1 MSSEE
6 EYYDDDYEVDGDQ
19 IADDEEE
26 YDGEQGQ
33 PEEEER
39 EEYEYELEVNGE
51 TRKMTATQMAE
62 AIGTAETLR
71 QEYDRAVDI
80 INRYTSLLK
89 GIDTDAFMQRVFQY
103 RRMGYTDDQIEEG
116 IANLVTEKR
125 SKVEPT
131 FATLE
136 EERQW
141 RIERMLEQ
149 KIATLENKIDAANE
163 RDRLAAIP
171 QYNAQLVAKSV
182 NDLSLSPT
190 LLQSEKFRQIL
201 QEENDRWN
209 QGVDLNIHQI
219 DERMAKNI
227 VDRAARRFSAMQ
239 KRPQSA
245 KAGSRTEKLP
255 RQIPGNVGT
264 KTQQISRGAAQSRE
278 QMSRDEI
285 ISAWNE
291 F

>member
-116 IANLVTEKR
+116 IANLVTEKT
-125 SKVEPT
+125 KE
-131 FATLE
+131 
-136 EERQW
+136 
-141 RIERMLEQ
+141 
-149 KIATLENKIDAANE
+149 
-163 RDRLAAIP
+163 
-171 QYNAQLVAKSV
+171 
-182 NDLSLSPT
+182 LSGEL
-190 LLQSEKFRQIL
+190 
-201 QEENDRWN
+201 
-209 QGVDLNIHQI
+209 
-219 DERMAKNI
+219 
-227 VDRAARRFSAMQ
+227 
-239 KRPQSA
+239 
-245 KAGSRTEKLP
+245 
-255 RQIPGNVGT
+255 
-264 KTQQISRGAAQSRE
+264 
-278 QMSRDEI
+278 
-285 ISAWNE
+285 
-291 F
+291 